1 MIKFIRKIRQN
12 MLTENKF
19 GKYLTYAIGEI
30 ILVVI
35 GILIALSIN
44 NWNELQ
50 KLNEKEIN
58 VAKELYIEL
67 NENLISVKNQLGIWE
82 NRDKKISETSEEIFE
97 QGKESIP
104 DFIYKEI
111 DQIINVANFNA
122 GWNFKLDHYQ
132 PAQFTVY
139 GKGQHYNWHVDSS
152 SNPYSQ
158 EHHKNFRGK
167 IRKLSMSISLND
179 SKEYK
184 GGELL
189 IDLSSP
195 MKKEIFKIDKLKEK
209 GTAVVFPSHL
219 WHRVTPVT
227 KGVRYSLVVWAL
239 GTPWQ

>member
-1 MIKFIRKIRQN
+1 MRLNNNFWWFSKALSEDFCSKVIEKGFEKKPS
-12 MLTENKF
+12 LAT
-19 GKYLTYAIGEI
+19 IGEYE
-30 ILVVI
+30 
-35 GILIALSIN
+35 GK
-44 NWNELQ
+44 
-50 KLNEKEIN
+50 KLNPKT
-58 VAKELYIEL
+58 KKDL
-67 NENLISVKNQLGIWE
+67 KKK
-82 NRDKKISETSEEIFE
+82 RDSSITFLEE
-97 QGKESIP
+97 